1 MKMKKLIAAALSFVM
16 MLGINTAPAFA
27 ATSKSA
33 STAITAEVGSGYTV
47 TVPEKIALTST
58 TTGTGT
64 YTGTIAVNIKGDVAA
79 NQTVA
84 ATAPTMKDT
93 AGNSVAAT
101 FTSTPKTKWSRTDMQ
116 GNGTTSNYVVSASL
130 TPAAGPE
137 PRPLPVLWLKS
148 LNHAA
153 MQRRALS

>member
-1 MKMKKLIAAALSFVM
+1 MKLKKLTAAVLSFVM

-79 NQTVA
+79 NQTVTVA

-130 TPAAGPE
+130 TPGSWTGTATFTCTLA
-137 PRPLPVLWLKS
+137 
-148 LNHAA
+148 
-153 MQRRALS
+153 

>member
-1 MKMKKLIAAALSFVM
+1 MKLKKLTAAALSFVM

-58 TTGTGT
+58 TTGTGS

-79 NQTVA
+79 NQTVTVA

-101 FTSTPKTKWSRTDMQ
+101 FTSTPKTK
-116 GNGTTSNYVVSASL
+116 GTVTFECLV
-130 TPAAGPE
+130 
-137 PRPLPVLWLKS
+137 
-148 LNHAA
+148 
-153 MQRRALS
+153 Q

>member
-79 NQTVA
+79 NQTVTVA
-84 ATAPTMKDT
+84 GTAPTMKDT

-130 TPAAGPE
+130 TPGSWTGTATFTCTLA
-137 PRPLPVLWLKS
+137 
-148 LNHAA
+148 
-153 MQRRALS
+153 

>member
-1 MKMKKLIAAALSFVM
+1 MKLKKLTAAALSFVM

-64 YTGTIAVNIKGDVAA
+64 YRA
-79 NQTVA
+79 QL
-84 ATAPTMKDT
+84 P
-93 AGNSVAAT
+93 S
-101 FTSTPKTKWSRTDMQ
+101 TSREM
-116 GNGTTSNYVVSASL
+116 
-130 TPAAGPE
+130 
-137 PRPLPVLWLKS
+137 
-148 LNHAA
+148 
-153 MQRRALS
+153 

>member
-79 NQTVA
+79 NQTVTVA
-84 ATAPTMKDT
+84 ATAPTMKDA

-101 FTSTPKTKWSRTDMQ
+101 FTSTPKTKGHGLTCRAMAPRVTMLFLHPSPPGSWT
-116 GNGTTSNYVVSASL
+116 GTATFTCTLA
-130 TPAAGPE
+130 
-137 PRPLPVLWLKS
+137 
-148 LNHAA
+148 
-153 MQRRALS
+153 

>member
-64 YTGTIAVNIKGDVAA
+64 YTGTIAVNIKGDVAS
-79 NQTVA
+79 N
-84 ATAPTMKDT
+84 
-93 AGNSVAAT
+93 
-101 FTSTPKTKWSRTDMQ
+101 
-116 GNGTTSNYVVSASL
+116 GNGCGNCAYDERYSRKQRCCYIYVYPQDKMV
-130 TPAAGPE
+130 TD
-137 PRPLPVLWLKS
+137 
-148 LNHAA
+148 
-153 MQRRALS
+153 